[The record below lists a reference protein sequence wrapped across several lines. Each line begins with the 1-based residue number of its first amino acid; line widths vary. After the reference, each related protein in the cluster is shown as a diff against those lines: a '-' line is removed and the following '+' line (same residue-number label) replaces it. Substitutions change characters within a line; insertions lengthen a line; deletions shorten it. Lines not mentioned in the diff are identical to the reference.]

1 MTVEQILIILKTR
14 EKAARI
20 NGNTTEVTLINELVK
35 MAKDY
40 KRLKEKE

>member
-1 MTVEQILIILKTR
+1 MTVEQILTILKTR

-20 NGNTTEVTLINELVK
+20 NGNTTEITLINELVK